1 MGMRKD
7 FIRSEEEN
15 QRRKQGL
22 EENRNKTTSTSK
34 SNVLSNL
41 HTTEQI
47 DHVNFYFLKLT
58 LNY

>member
-15 QRRKQGL
+15 QRRRKRIEL
-22 EENRNKTTSTSK
+22 NRNKTTSSL
-34 SNVLSNL
+34 NVLSNL

-47 DHVNFYFLKLT
+47 DQVNFYFLKLT